1 MNFNA
6 QNFGQILRYLRMH
19 EGLSMLSL
27 AQKLGTS
34 ASRIKSWENGES
46 VPSVKWVVSLSE
58 LLDVPYEVLLN
69 TDKDEIVHYSDQQ
82 WDDIMN
88 GVGLDDEMSGEGLF
102 PSQLS
107 KMDYLEKLMTLS
119 SALDAQDLLELYTL
133 AKVKAEKTAD
143 KR

>member
-6 QNFGQILRYLRMH
+6 QNFGQILRYLRRH
-19 EGLSMLSL
+19 AGLSMLSL

-34 ASRIKSWENGES
+34 ASRIKSWENGDS

-58 LLDVPYEVLLN
+58 LFDVPYEVLLN

-88 GVGLDDEMSGEGLF
+88 GVGSNDENSGEELCL
-102 PSQLS
+102 SQLS
-107 KMDYLEKLMTLS
+107 KMDYLEKLVTVS